1 MSNPLRAGKVGCI
14 LGPGLAVVA
23 TSGGERD
30 PAATAGSYKR
40 AVL

>member
-1 MSNPLRAGKVGCI
+1 MSNPLRAGEGGCI

-23 TSGGERD
+23 TSGGERG
-30 PAATAGSYKR
+30 PEAPVGSYKR